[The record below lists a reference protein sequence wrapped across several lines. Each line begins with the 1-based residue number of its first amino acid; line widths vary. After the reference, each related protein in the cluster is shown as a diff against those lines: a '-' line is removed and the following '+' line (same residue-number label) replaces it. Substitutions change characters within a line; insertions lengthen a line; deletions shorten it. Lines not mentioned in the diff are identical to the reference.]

1 MPRSACSIAALCI
14 ALVALFTACKGSGS
28 VPTEADGRRVFENR
42 VRVIANENGM
52 IRQLPEGV
60 VRPVG
65 FKKTNGQLKDDGG
78 VKRYRL
84 DYEGTVEYL
93 VEIPS
98 SPFNSFR
105 KHAKGDQVTIKRSM
119 EFEMTERGW
128 RGEDGQIY

>member
-1 MPRSACSIAALCI
+1 MNKRRTLITIL
-14 ALVALFTACKGSGS
+14 LLTTLFADCKGSGS
-28 VPTEADGRRVFENR
+28 VPSESDGRKVFENR

-60 VRPVG
+60 VRPVS

-84 DYEGTVEYL
+84 DYEGVVEYL

-105 KHAKGDQVTIKRSM
+105 KRNKGDRVTLARTM
-119 EFEMTERGW
+119 EFEMTEKGW